1 LALIGQNVMA
11 RNFVY
16 LAKKLEQIKNK
27 MAARFDVAASDDV
40 VEDLNTSSENKN
52 ELTCENVRKIR
63 PCTTKN
69 IAYCSPTYCFLAA

>member
-1 LALIGQNVMA
+1 LALIGQNVKA
-11 RNFVY
+11 RNLY

-40 VEDLNTSSENKN
+40 VEDLKTSSENKN
-52 ELTCENVRKIR
+52 ELTCENVRKSR

-69 IAYCSPTYCFLAA
+69 IAYYSPTYCFLAA